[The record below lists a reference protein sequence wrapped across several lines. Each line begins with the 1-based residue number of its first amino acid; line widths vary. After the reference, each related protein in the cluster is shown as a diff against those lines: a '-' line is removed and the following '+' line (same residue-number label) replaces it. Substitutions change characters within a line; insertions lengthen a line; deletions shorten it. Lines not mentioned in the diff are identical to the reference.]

1 MLAMFAKLVQAVRSL
16 PATLGRAD
24 VVSYMPELDGLR
36 CLAIVFVL
44 VWHAAL
50 RASRYLD
57 HAAAPGEHAATWYS
71 YFPHGEVGV
80 ILFFFISGFVV
91 AQPFLLRPCGAWKVG
106 SFYRRRVL
114 RIYPPYLVAITLC
127 FVVLG
132 IAGHVP
138 TDANAF
144 DRSGV
149 PLSQS
154 FLASLFYLHGVIF
167 DVPSRLN
174 PPMWSLEIEVAFY
187 AVLPPLMMLYARAGS
202 RRTRMVALAA
212 FIAAAVIASS
222 LLISSLDTDLRL
234 RWGLFY
240 HAYLFGLGVLAAD
253 LVGDPS
259 GLGMRKGTLGDL
271 VFAAGLLVLA
281 SIGFAMTRYDA
292 RMPNSL
298 YALIIQGLTI
308 LSLALVFH
316 GAFHGRRASAWL
328 SRPWIRLIGTMC
340 YSIYLTH
347 IIVMTA
353 VGEVLGRV
361 LHLHGTGMVY
371 LVFLGILVPASLAA
385 GLVFYVAVERPFARS
400 VVKPKAAREPMIGAP
415 ARG

>member
-1 MLAMFAKLVQAVRSL
+1 MLAKLVHAVRSL

-24 VVSYMPELDGLR
+24 VASYMPELDGLR
-36 CLAIVFVL
+36 CLAIAFVL

-50 RASRYLD
+50 RAARYLD
-57 HAAAPGEHAATWYS
+57 HAAAPGEHAATWYA

-91 AQPFLLRPCGAWKVG
+91 SQPFLLRPRGAWKVG
-106 SFYRRRVL
+106 GFYRRRVL

-127 FVVLG
+127 FAVLG

-144 DRSGV
+144 ERSAV

-167 DVPSRLN
+167 DAPSRLN

-202 RRTRMVALAA
+202 RRLRMAALAA

-240 HAYLFGLGVLAAD
+240 HAYLFLLGVLAAD
-253 LVGDPS
+253 LVGHPS
-259 GLGMRKGTLGDL
+259 GLGTRKDGRGDL

-281 SIGFAMTRYDA
+281 GIGFAMTRYDA

-298 YALIIQGLTI
+298 YAFVIQGLTI

-316 GAFHGRRASAWL
+316 GAFRGRRASAL
-328 SRPWIRLIGTMC
+328 LGRPWIRLVGTMC

-353 VGEVLGRV
+353 IGEVLGRV
-361 LHLHGTGMVY
+361 LHLHGTGATY
-371 LVFLGILVPASLAA
+371 LVFLGILVPASLVA
-385 GLVFYVAVERPFARS
+385 GLVFYVAVERPFARRLA
-400 VVKPKAAREPMIGAP
+400 KPKAARQRPMIGAP
-415 ARG
+415 LRG

>member
-1 MLAMFAKLVQAVRSL
+1 MLTKLVDTIRSL
-16 PATLGRAD
+16 PDTLGRAD
-24 VVSYMPELDGLR
+24 VRSYMPELDGLR

-57 HAAAPGEHAATWYS
+57 HVAAPGAHAATWYS

-91 AQPFLLRPCGAWKVG
+91 SQPFLLRPRGAWNVG
-106 SFYRRRVL
+106 GFYRRRVL
-114 RIYPPYLVAITLC
+114 RIYPPYLIAITLC

-144 DRSGV
+144 ERSSV

-167 DVPSRLN
+167 DAPSRLN

-202 RRTRMVALAA
+202 RRMRMMALAI
-212 FIAAAVIASS
+212 FIGVAVVASS
-222 LLISSLDTDLRL
+222 LLIASLDTDLRL

-240 HAYLFGLGVLAAD
+240 HAYLFGLGVLGAD
-253 LVGDPS
+253 LVGDPAE
-259 GLGMRKGTLGDL
+259 LGARKGTGGDV
-271 VFAAGLLVLA
+271 VFAAGFLVLA
-281 SIGFAMTRYDA
+281 GIGLAMTRYDA

-298 YALIIQGLTI
+298 YAFAIQALTI
-308 LSLALVFH
+308 LSLALVFY
-316 GAFHGRRASAWL
+316 GAFHGRRASALL
-328 SRPWIRLIGTMC
+328 SRRWIRLVGTMC

-353 VGEVLGRV
+353 VGEALGRV
-361 LHLHGTGMVY
+361 LHLHQTWAAYG
-371 LVFLGILVPASLAA
+371 VFLGVLVPASLVA
-385 GLVFYVAVERPFARS
+385 GLVFYVVVERPFARRLAR
-400 VVKPKAAREPMIGAP
+400 PKVARQRGLVGAP
-415 ARG
+415 LRG

>member
-1 MLAMFAKLVQAVRSL
+1 MLTKLVTAVRSL
-16 PATLGRAD
+16 PDTLGRAD
-24 VVSYMPELDGLR
+24 VASYMPELDGLR
-36 CLAIVFVL
+36 CLAIAFVL

-50 RASRYLD
+50 RAARYLD
-57 HAAAPGEHAATWYS
+57 HVPGEHLGNWYS

-91 AQPFLLRPCGAWKVG
+91 SQPFLLRPRQAWKVG
-106 SFYRRRVL
+106 GFYRRRVL

-132 IAGHVP
+132 VAGHVP

-144 DRSGV
+144 ERSSV

-154 FLASLFYLHGVIF
+154 FLASLFYLHGMIF
-167 DVPSRLN
+167 DAPSRLN

-187 AVLPPLMMLYARAGS
+187 AVLPPLMMLYARARS
-202 RRTRMVALAA
+202 RRVRMIALAT
-212 FIAAAVIASS
+212 FIVAAVIASS
-222 LLISSLDTDLRL
+222 LLIASLDTDLRL

-253 LVGDPS
+253 LVGDPA
-259 GLGMRKGTLGDL
+259 GLGARKGSAGDV

-281 SIGFAMTRYDA
+281 GIGLAMTRYDA
-292 RMPNSL
+292 RMPGSL
-298 YALIIQGLTI
+298 YAFAIQVLTI
-308 LSLALVFH
+308 LSLALVFY
-316 GAFHGRRASAWL
+316 GAFHGRRASAL
-328 SRPWIRLIGTMC
+328 LGRPWIRLVGTMC

-353 VGEVLGRV
+353 VGEALGRV
-361 LHLHGTGMVY
+361 LHLHQTWAAY
-371 LVFLGILVPASLAA
+371 LVFLGVLVTASLVA
-385 GLVFYVAVERPFARS
+385 GLVFYMAVERPFARRIA
-400 VVKPKAAREPMIGAP
+400 KPKAARERSMIGAP
-415 ARG
+415 LRG